1 MAQYLP
7 LPDGSSVTIREGE
20 SPQDAWA
27 RAQRMYPEAF
37 APKGEEAKPEGG
49 FVAATKAGLAG
60 LKGDIAALAGRSGLM
75 NEAAAEKYIKEQ
87 EEYKKKTFKPTEE
100 GWTEAPVTKVKEL
113 LGQSIPY
120 MAAPIAAGAVAP
132 AGLASLGAAG
142 LASAAQFTGSNLSR
156 QMDEGKKLGETNLGY
171 AAAAAI
177 PQAALDA
184 VSLKMLPGVRSIFAA
199 AGKEVPE
206 KVAAEIAKQGTMN
219 VAKDYA
225 LATGKA
231 MGTEGLTEAGQ
242 QFFERLQAGLN
253 IADEKARD
261 EYWDSLVGGAVLGGV
276 LAPAGR
282 YVERRGEA
290 AKQQAPKQEEFA
302 ALRAEEEQ
310 RLEAER
316 QRKATPEYAQEVVQK
331 YDALAQQKQDLIAQI
346 KKIQKDSPTAD
357 ADRAFNKD
365 INSQLKE
372 LDKEIKPLAE
382 DYYKSKKQVDE
393 VAKKEALAKMP
404 TEDFMLQQMG
414 IEYKPVEAPKAAEPT
429 VRRGKGQL
437 FGVEEAP
444 APEPDTSVQNYAQ
457 GQFDAARGAG
467 VFDLG
472 DIADYM
478 MQDPKKAAEMVKT
491 RTKMPDLSATDNNL
505 LLSGVKLRLADIEKK
520 ERAASKQELA
530 QRQETLKAQTLTEPT
545 DQMAMFKESQA
556 DVEEQ
561 AKNAE
566 PNFDYLDPMFEKA
579 LEGKPVIAVSENVK
593 PLPRAPQVRQQID
606 ALISEAD
613 KADQAYRTARYAMPS
628 QGKRGAPERA
638 AAMEALTKGRNAL
651 AKIDQLSKEGGDYAR
666 EVIAARRAQQE
677 AMAKLSDITEQ
688 LRTEQTLGGTNKE
701 MAASTEQSLT
711 NKANQ
716 VRGQLISSALQEAAL
731 HRRAAGSP
739 AITQD
744 EAIKAASTMFDAV
757 NDWVA
762 RSNAKPT
769 QPEFEEVVVQPAQM
783 RADKIVRPAVT
794 ERRQVKAG
802 TQAISPAEVTHFQ
815 ERIKSAMRN
824 LLEKPEGKA
833 TRVETGPL
841 KRQFKETE
849 AKKVAEARGETATTL
864 GGELRRRT
872 EFVREKMAKMGGMR
886 PGARDALNAAAD
898 LMDEGKA
905 TRDILDKVEP
915 VVDAIVAG
923 RDVKQVDIQAINDA
937 IRATETVPEGQKSL
951 FPEIKE
957 DLGYIRATPKNF
969 ANSPRIKPVWE
980 AIDRARELF
989 KKTEPVRLA
998 KEATRKKRMRL
1009 LEQLTERM
1017 DSIRKDTQFF
1027 WKDTSRWTD
1036 AEMAKVFAGMPEAGN
1051 TQEEKNTLYK
1061 YAKGQPMTP
1070 QERAQAEVLLKA
1082 FRERELPKYQARV
1095 KEAMDLL
1102 AQGRRL
1108 ADADN
1113 QLLSFMQDSNES
1125 IRATAK
1131 ALNER
1136 MAGMRATVKYLKD
1149 VMRGSVILSPAQKA
1163 LLDSEQAVEKQ
1174 RGEYQLAVETAIAKA
1189 SKEMEA
1195 ARATLLDPQIGAVSK
1210 ELEAAKKTL
1219 DKEQADL
1226 DKINKRFEGVLA
1238 QKEGANR
1245 TELATYELFRYEEKK
1260 GVIDDLKERVAAQE
1274 EALDKLV
1281 TERHEEFDGAAVV
1294 VQAML
1299 DSKVK
1304 MERQYLE
1311 MQEATLASMRGETVL
1326 DNPNAY
1332 PMAYR
1337 QAKKNLEAQKPIVQA
1352 AERRA
1357 TEVKEAIKTDQQQM
1371 EEFWKDKLGGKGIK
1385 RQAGTTEVLK
1395 DTAEKETD
1403 KLRRQE
1409 QDKADRAYEA
1419 EQATLIKNAQA
1430 ESIDTEVAGLITELG
1445 AYEDFP
1451 NELSALKKLAE
1462 DETLPQAERD
1472 AALAKAGVIQNIE
1485 SLEQQR
1491 EVLFEGKPR
1500 KKQRAATVAS
1510 TVALAAQKPF
1520 RTGYRQTLEAAS
1532 EGLAA
1537 EREQGVYG
1545 EFGEEAP
1552 DLRGLFRTAGKGE
1565 GMTVDAVQKVAD
1577 AVRKDWEVVPPVVVL
1592 QSETGLPIR
1601 IYKQLVAESM
1611 QGKAPGLYDPKTKKV
1626 YLIADNLH
1634 GTNDVALT
1642 VAHEIAGHFGLR
1654 EMLGD
1659 TYASTMQSIYDGN
1672 EAVRTAAEGK
1682 MDANKALSREV
1693 AVEEVLA
1700 DLAETGPYA
1709 NSQAANALRRI
1720 YSAIKQWFLTKLGIA
1735 NVSDSEV
1742 KQLVADARRYVKTGK
1757 GARGGNV
1764 DTSGLVYRAKAE
1776 YKGEG
1781 FDRVRTTMDKVV
1793 AKDKTWWDTIKAN
1806 TTGLAFETQIV
1817 DRFAG
1822 FERLAKYMEALKG
1835 TQMLYYLRSYD
1846 QRMNIV
1852 SKAVS
1857 DGAPSIK
1864 EVTRD
1869 DGRVERLIETTGGA
1883 NIAGVV
1889 NKLKGAQQF
1898 VGNGEAVNQ
1907 LFTTYMAAIRAK
1919 NKGIEALNFGTD
1931 ADGKPV
1937 LTQAMLDEVTGLVDA
1952 NPQLKGVFEEART
1965 EYNKYNRDLLDF
1977 VASTGALSK
1986 ELVKKLVAQDDY
1998 IPFYRERKGVV
2009 ELVIGNE
2016 SPIRIGSIAEQPY
2029 LDKLVGGD
2037 TAILDFMTSSVQNTN
2052 MLVDMGLR
2060 NLATKNAVMELVD
2073 LKAATL
2079 VKKADGPDVVKFK
2092 VEGDDRYA
2100 IIATEKVMIGNKEF
2114 ETGVPADLLVKGMEG
2129 IPTQMPFLFRVMS
2142 MPAQLLRKAV
2152 TLSPL
2157 YMGKQLFR
2165 DSLAAPILSGA
2176 DFTPVMG
2183 ALKEINGAAKEKLEK
2198 RGIVGG
2204 QMFRG
2209 TSEDLSM
2216 ILRELSEGKPGWMQ
2230 ALGKFEALGMEAD
2243 ALTRR
2248 AQYNSYIEQGLSEME
2263 ATLMSLE
2270 SMNFNK
2276 RGASPSIHVANAL
2289 IPFFNAQIQGLNVL
2303 YKAMFGKMPFNDQLR
2318 IREKMLMRGGMMAAA
2333 TLAYAMMME
2342 DDDAYK
2348 NATPDQKYGNWF
2360 VRLPGVD
2367 EPVKIPVPFEIGY
2380 IFKALPEAL
2389 FNSMTKEHGGEEA
2402 VQAFKQILLQT
2413 VPGGSSYGIP
2423 QAAKPLIE
2431 VGLGKSFYTGRDI
2444 LSARE
2449 KQLLPEEQYRANTSE
2464 AAKLVGST
2472 LGVSPIKVEALVN
2485 GYTGTMGLAFLQAIS
2500 MGVPAKETPEQAVKR
2515 LSEYPIVG
2523 GVFQPNDAGGIV
2535 NSVYERMNEVLQVKN
2550 TVTKLVEEG
2559 KTQEANALLT
2569 KRGAE
2574 YMQAELANTFKT
2586 NMNMLTQAER
2596 AIAAS
2601 KMTPEAKR
2609 EQLDQ
2614 IRKMKIGL
2622 ANTTREISDKT
2633 IRLVGSS

>member
-20 SPQDAWA
+20 SPQEAWA

-37 APKGEEAKPEGG
+37 ASKGQEAQPEGG

-75 NEAAAEKYIKEQ
+75 DQAAAEKYIQEQ
-87 EEYKKKTFKPTEE
+87 EEYKKKTFKPTEK
-100 GWTEAPVTKVKEL
+100 GWTEAPITKVSEL
-113 LGQSIPY
+113 LGQSVPY
-120 MAAPIAAGAVAP
+120 MAAPIAAGALAP
-132 AGLASLGAAG
+132 EGLAALGAAG

-156 QMDEGKKLGETNLGY
+156 QMDEGKKLGETELGY
-171 AAAAAI
+171 AAAAAV
-177 PQAALDA
+177 PQAALDML
-184 VSLKMLPGVRSIFAA
+184 SLKMLPGIRNIFAA
-199 AGKEVPE
+199 AGKQVPE
-206 KVAAEIAKQGTMN
+206 KALLEATKQSTAQI
-219 VAKDYA
+219 AKDYA

-242 QFFERLQAGLN
+242 QVFERLQAGLN

-261 EYWDSLVGGAVLGGV
+261 EYFDSFVGGAVLGGV
-276 LAPAGR
+276 LAPGGR
-282 YVERRGEA
+282 YMERRGEA
-290 AKQQAPKQEEFA
+290 KKEKTPQQEELA
-302 ALRAEEEQ
+302 QLRAEEAQ
-310 RLEAER
+310 RLETER
-316 QRKATPEYAQEVVQK
+316 ERKATPEYAQEVVQK
-331 YDALAQQKQDLIAQI
+331 YDELAKQKQDLVGQI
-346 KKIQKDSPTAD
+346 KKIEKDSPTAD
-357 ADRAFNKD
+357 ADRAFNRD
-365 INSQLKE
+365 INAQLKD
-372 LDKEIKPLAE
+372 LDKQIKPLAE
-382 DYYKSKKQVDE
+382 EYHGAKKQVDE
-393 VAKKEALAKMP
+393 IAKKEALAKMP

-437 FGVEEAP
+437 FGVEETPP
-444 APEPDTSVQNYAQ
+444 AVDTSVQDYAQ

-491 RTKMPDLSATDNNL
+491 RTKMPDLTASDNSL
-505 LLSGVKLRLADIEKK
+505 LLSGIKLRLADIEKK
-520 ERAASKQELA
+520 EKAASKQELA
-530 QRQETLKAQTLTEPT
+530 QRQETLKAQTLTEPA
-545 DQMAMFKESQA
+545 DQMALFKESQE

-561 AKNAE
+561 ARTAE

-579 LEGKPVIAVSENVK
+579 LGQEPVIAVSEKVK
-593 PLPRAPQVRQQID
+593 PLPRGPQIRERID
-606 ALISEAD
+606 SLIAEAD
-613 KADQAYRTARYAMPS
+613 KADQDYRTARYAIPA

-638 AAMEALTKGRNAL
+638 AAMEALAKGKTAL
-651 AKIDQLSKEGGDYAR
+651 EKIEQISKEGGDYAR

-731 HRRAAGSP
+731 HRRAAGQP

-769 QPEFEEVVVQPAQM
+769 QPEFEDVIVQPAQM

-802 TQAISPAEVTHFQ
+802 TQAISPAEIAHFQ

-824 LLEKPEGKA
+824 LLEKPEVNA

-872 EFVREKMAKMGGMR
+872 EFVRDKMAKMGGMR
-886 PGARDALNAAAD
+886 PAARDALNAAAD
-898 LMDEGKA
+898 IMDEGKA

-923 RDVKQVDIQAINDA
+923 RDVKQVDIQAIRDA

-969 ANSPRIKPVWE
+969 ANSPRIKPVWA
-980 AIDRARELF
+980 AIDRAKELF

-998 KEATRKKRMRL
+998 KEATRKNRLRL

-1027 WKDTSRWTD
+1027 WKDTSRWSD
-1036 AEMAKVFAGMPEAGN
+1036 AEMAKVFAGMPEAGT
-1051 TQEEKNTLYK
+1051 TQEEKDTLYK
-1061 YAKGQPMTP
+1061 YAKGQPMTE
-1070 QERAQAEVLLKA
+1070 QEKILADRLLKD
-1082 FRERELPKYQARV
+1082 FRAKELPKYQARV

-1108 ADADN
+1108 QDADN
-1113 QLLSFMQDSNES
+1113 QLLAFMQDTNANV
-1125 IRATAK
+1125 RATAK

-1136 MAGMRATVKYLKD
+1136 MAGMRDTVKYLKE
-1149 VMRGSVILSPAQKA
+1149 VMRGSAIMSPEQKA

-1174 RGEYQLAVETAIAKA
+1174 RGVYQLAVEKAITKA
-1189 SKEMEA
+1189 NGEMEA
-1195 ARATLLDPQIGAVSK
+1195 ARAALLDPQIRDVAK

-1219 DKEQADL
+1219 DKEQAEL

-1260 GVIDDLKERVAAQE
+1260 GVVDDLKAKIKEQE
-1274 EALDKLV
+1274 DALDKLV

-1294 VQAML
+1294 IQAML
-1299 DSKVK
+1299 DKNVK
-1304 MERQYLE
+1304 NERQYLE

-1332 PMAYR
+1332 PFAYR
-1337 QAKKNLEAQKPIVQA
+1337 QAKKNLEVQKQTVQA
-1352 AERRA
+1352 AETRA
-1357 TEVKEAIKTDQQQM
+1357 TEFKEIAKSDQQKF
-1371 EEFWKDKLGGKGIK
+1371 EEYWKDTLGGKGVK
-1385 RQAGTTEVLK
+1385 RQAGVTETLK
-1395 DTAEKETD
+1395 DTAELEAD
-1403 KLRRQE
+1403 RLRKQD

-1430 ESIDTEVAGLITELG
+1430 ESIDKEVAELITELG
-1445 AYEDFP
+1445 AYEEFP
-1451 NELSALKKLAE
+1451 NELSALKKLAQ

-1520 RTGYRQTLEAAS
+1520 RTGYKQTLAAAS

-1545 EFGEEAP
+1545 EFGEETP
-1552 DLRGLFRTAGKGE
+1552 DLRGLFRTTGKGE

-1577 AVRKDWEVVPPVVVL
+1577 EVRKDWEVVPPVVVI

-1634 GTNDVALT
+1634 GTTDVALT

-1659 TYASTMQSIYDGN
+1659 TYASTMQSIYNGN
-1672 EAVRTAAEGK
+1672 EAVRIAAEGK

-1720 YSAIKQWFLTKLGIA
+1720 YSAIKQWFLSKLGIA

-1757 GARGGNV
+1757 GARGGSV

-1776 YKGEG
+1776 YKGEE
-1781 FDRVRTTMDKVV
+1781 FNRVRATMDKVV
-1793 AKDKTWWDTIKAN
+1793 AKDKSWWDTVKAN
-1806 TTGLAFETQIV
+1806 TTGLAFETQLV

-1822 FERLAKYMEALKG
+1822 FERLAKYMEPLRG
-1835 TQMLYYLRSYD
+1835 TQMMYYLRTYD
-1846 QRMNIV
+1846 QRMNMVSQSVANGAPRIVEKTRADGQTERIVESTDGANLKSIV
-1852 SKAVS
+1852 SKLNEA
-1857 DGAPSIK
+1857 K
-1864 EVTRD
+1864 
-1869 DGRVERLIETTGGA
+1869 
-1883 NIAGVV
+1883 
-1889 NKLKGAQQF
+1889 QY

-1907 LFTTYMAAIRAK
+1907 LFTTYMAAIRAA
-1919 NKGIEALNFGTD
+1919 NKGIETLNFGTD
-1931 ADGKPV
+1931 ADGKPI
-1937 LTQAMLDEVTGLVDA
+1937 LTQAMLDDVTSLVDT
-1952 NPQLKGVFEEART
+1952 NPALKKIFDDART
-1965 EYNKYNRDLLDF
+1965 EYNQYNRDLLDF

-1986 ELVKKLVAQDDY
+1986 ELVKRLVAQDDY

-2016 SPIRIGSIAEQPY
+2016 SPVRIGSVAEQPY
-2029 LDKLVGGD
+2029 LQSLVGGD

-2052 MLVDMGLR
+2052 MLTDMGLR

-2100 IIATEKVMIGNKEF
+2100 IIATEKVKIGNKEF
-2114 ETGVPADLLVKGMEG
+2114 DTGVPADILVKGMEG

-2142 MPAQLLRKAV
+2142 MPAQALRKAV

-2157 YMGKQLFR
+2157 YMAKQLFR
-2165 DSLAAPILSGA
+2165 DSLAAPIMSGA
-2176 DFTPVMG
+2176 DFAPVIG
-2183 ALKEINGAAKEKLEK
+2183 ALKEIGAPSKGVLEK
-2198 RGIVGG
+2198 RGITGG
-2204 QMFRG
+2204 QQFKG
-2209 TSEDLSM
+2209 TSEDLTKIM
-2216 ILRELSEGKPGWMQ
+2216 RDITEGKPGWME

-2276 RGASPSIHVANAL
+2276 RGASPSVHVANAL

-2303 YKAMFGKMPFNDQLR
+2303 YKAMSGKMPFNDQLR
-2318 IREKMLMRGGMMAAA
+2318 IREKLLMRGGMMAAA
-2333 TLAYAMMME
+2333 SIIYAAMME

-2348 NATPDQKYGNWF
+2348 NATPDQKYGSWF

-2389 FNSMTKEHGGEEA
+2389 YNTMTTEHGGEEA
-2402 VQAFKQILLQT
+2402 VKAFKQILLQT

-2423 QAAKPLIE
+2423 QAIKPAIE

-2449 KQLLPEEQYRANTSE
+2449 KNLLPEEQYRANTSE
-2464 AAKLVGST
+2464 AAKALGSA
-2472 LGVSPIKVEALVN
+2472 LEISPVKIEALVS

-2500 MGVPAKETPEQAVKR
+2500 MGVPSKETPEQAVKR

-2535 NSVYERMNEVLQVKN
+2535 NSVYERMNEALQVKN

-2559 KTQEANALLT
+2559 KVQEAQALLT
-2569 KRGAE
+2569 KRGSE

-2596 AIAAS
+2596 AVAAS
-2601 KMTPEAKR
+2601 NMTPEAKR
-2609 EQLDQ
+2609 QQLDE

-2622 ANTTREISDKT
+2622 ANATREISDKT